1 MAQFKYT
8 RRWIAIACS
17 IALFCGCQKAPT
29 VSDEEL
35 IHRLVG
41 TWVTDEAGGNYR
53 FYGEN
58 SFHRD
63 GMHSADEV
71 MHADGGTTKWSFSGM
86 WDVRGGKLLASGEV
100 FRSDSAAVETYQVE
114 EKIESLTSD
123 ELVLVS
129 ANGTRLVRHRKR

>member
-1 MAQFKYT
+1 MAQFQYAQ
-8 RRWIAIACS
+8 RWISVACGFV
-17 IALFCGCQKAPT
+17 LLCGCQKSSIVT
-29 VSDEEL
+29 DEEL
-35 IHRLVG
+35 TQRLVG

-100 FRSDSAAVETYQVE
+100 FRSDSGAVETYRVE
-114 EKIESLTSD
+114 EKIESLTND
-123 ELVLVS
+123 ELVLVG
-129 ANGTRLVRHRKR
+129 ANGNRLVRHRKR

>member
-1 MAQFKYT
+1 MRNSLT
-8 RRWIAIACS
+8 GWSVHWI
-17 IALFCGCQKAPT
+17 
-29 VSDEEL
+29 
-35 IHRLVG
+35 
-41 TWVTDEAGGNYR
+41 TDESGGNHR

-71 MHADGGTTKWSFSGM
+71 MHADGGTTKWTFSGM

>member
-1 MAQFKYT
+1 MSRLQRF
-8 RRWIAIACS
+8 RRCV
-17 IALFCGCQKAPT
+17 ALVSGLALLCGCQKSTP

-35 IHRLVG
+35 THRLIG
-41 TWVTDEAGGNYR
+41 TWITDEAGGTYR

-71 MHADGGTTKWSFSGM
+71 MHAGGGTTKWSFSGM
-86 WDVRGGKLLASGEV
+86 WDIRNGKLHAAGEV

-129 ANGTRLVRHRKR
+129 ETGARLVRHRKR

>member
-1 MAQFKYT
+1 MTQLKHFRQSISFAFGL
-8 RRWIAIACS
+8 AI
-17 IALFCGCQKAPT
+17 ICGCQKAAT

-35 IHRLVG
+35 THRLVG
-41 TWVTDEAGGNYR
+41 TWITDESGGNYR

-71 MHADGGTTKWSFSGM
+71 MHAEGGTTKWSFSGM

-100 FRSDSAAVETYQVE
+100 FRSDSGAVETYKVE
-114 EKIESLTSD
+114 EKIESLTND

-129 ANGTRLVRHRKR
+129 ENGTRLVRHRKR

>member
-1 MAQFKYT
+1 MAQLEHN
-8 RRWIAIACS
+8 RRWIAIVCGL
-17 IALFCGCQKAPT
+17 ALCGGCQKSPT

-35 IHRLVG
+35 IHQLVG
-41 TWVTDEAGGNYR
+41 TWVTDESGGNYR

-71 MHADGGTTKWSFSGM
+71 MHADGATTKWSFSGM

-100 FRSDSAAVETYQVE
+100 SRSDSAAVETYQVE
-114 EKIESLTSD
+114 EKIERLTSD

-129 ANGTRLVRHRKR
+129 ANGNRLVRHRKR

>member
-1 MAQFKYT
+1 MTQFRNTK
-8 RRWIAIACS
+8 RWILVMCGFVF
-17 IALFCGCQKAPT
+17 LCGCQKSQT
-29 VSDEEL
+29 VTDEEL
-35 IHRLVG
+35 TQRLVG

-100 FRSDSAAVETYQVE
+100 FRSDSGAVETYRVE

-123 ELVLVS
+123 ELVLVG
-129 ANGTRLVRHRKR
+129 ADGNRLVRHRKR

>member
-1 MAQFKYT
+1 MVLLKHT
-8 RRWIAIACS
+8 RRWISLACGFT
-17 IALFCGCQKAPT
+17 LLCGCQKAPT
-29 VSDEEL
+29 VTDEEL
-35 IHRLVG
+35 THRLVG
-41 TWVTDEAGGNYR
+41 TWITDEAGGNYR

-71 MHADGGTTKWSFSGM
+71 MHADGGTTKWTFSGM

-100 FRSDSAAVETYQVE
+100 TRSDSGAVETYNVE
-114 EKIESLTSD
+114 EKIESLTND

>member
-1 MAQFKYT
+1 M
-8 RRWIAIACS
+8 RWRQRFLRY
-17 IALFCGCQKAPT
+17 ALASSLLVAAGFSCQKSVPT
-29 VSDEEL
+29 DQEL
-35 IHRLVG
+35 TQKLVG
-41 TWVTDEAGGNYR
+41 TWITDEGGGNYR

-63 GMHSADEV
+63 GMHSADKI
-71 MHADGGTTKWSFSGM
+71 MHADGGTTKWTFSGM

-129 ANGTRLVRHRKR
+129 ANGSRLVRHRKR

>member
-1 MAQFKYT
+1 MAQLEHS
-8 RRWIAIACS
+8 RRWIALACG
-17 IALFCGCQKAPT
+17 LVLWCGCQKPPT
-29 VSDEEL
+29 LSDEEL
-35 IHRLVG
+35 IHQLVG
-41 TWVTDEAGGNYR
+41 TWVTDESGGNYR

-63 GMHSADEV
+63 GMHSADAV
-71 MHADGGTTKWSFSGM
+71 MHADGATTKWTFSGM